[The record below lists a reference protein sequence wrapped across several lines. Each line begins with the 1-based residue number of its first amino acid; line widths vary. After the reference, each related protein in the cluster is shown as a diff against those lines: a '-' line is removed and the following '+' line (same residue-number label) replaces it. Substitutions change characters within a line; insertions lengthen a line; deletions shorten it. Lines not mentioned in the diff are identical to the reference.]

1 LILPTSRPLPGLHPN
16 QTENGT
22 SLKQA
27 ARQLETAFISEMLR
41 AAGAGKARSSFGGG
55 PGEQAF
61 SSFLAD
67 AQAKAIESV
76 GGFGLADDIYRSLK
90 ARAQP

>member
-1 LILPTSRPLPGLHPN
+1 MIPPTSRPLPGLHPN
-16 QTENGT
+16 RTENGT

-67 AQAKAIESV
+67 AQAKTIESV